1 MVDFFHW
8 SIFLFHFVAAL
19 VLTFAVWYRCDQDVW
34 VSRVRVDTYKVQNGS
49 AGLWWHDRDEA
60 LVRECSVVN
69 GTQSKK
75 CFNADLPL
83 YERDP
88 PNLGWHIFVL
98 LGHFEWISS
107 AFAFFYIKHSWS
119 HHSWTI
125 SSLIALTGTLLF
137 MPYKATVF
145 VNEVFLLWVNWFVTV
160 SIFTNYRS
168 IHRRDEPRPQPPS
181 NVLARF
187 RLAMPGHNLSGEGNL
202 VPTKLVH
209 AQLPALRFC
218 EYCITA
224 SELWVAVLCVFV
236 QDPPAFMT
244 LGGYTLILLTNLY
257 GLLLHYSLVS
267 DNMQTYLAASP
278 QRSLAGI
285 PPLLDM
291 QMTKK
296 PLRVPY
302 TMLGLQPAERMGDAF
317 RTMMQRRVWGSYIA
331 SNTSTLLNSWLAYLV
346 SIAIIF
352 YQQTFLFSS
361 EPPVFVVFAGWSLLL
376 SYSSFGIWVTL
387 LYWFPEFVTK
397 LCCCAKE
404 KELYVLEVY
413 GLDILSLS
421 AKLSIVGSL
430 SYGFVFR
437 EQGRC

>member
-1 MVDFFHW
+1 MVDWFHW
-8 SIFLFHFVAAL
+8 VIFAFHFTAAL
-19 VLTFAVWYRCDQDVW
+19 VITFAVWLRCDPDVW
-34 VSRVRVDTYKVQNGS
+34 VSRMRVDTYHVQNGS
-49 AGLWWHDRDEA
+49 AGLWWDGRDAA
-60 LVRECSVVN
+60 LVRECSLPN
-69 GTQSKK
+69 ATGSRT

-83 YERDP
+83 YEKDP
-88 PNLGWHIFVL
+88 ADLGWHIFLL

-107 AFAFFYIKHSWS
+107 AFAFFYIKQSWS
-119 HHSWTI
+119 HHSYKV
-125 SSLIALTGTLLF
+125 SSAIALLGTILYMPYRGTL
-137 MPYKATVF
+137 F
-145 VNEVFLLWVNWFVTV
+145 VNEVVLLWINFVVTV
-160 SIFTNYRS
+160 SVFANYRS
-168 IHRRDEPRPQPPS
+168 VHSRGAQVRPQERAGM
-181 NVLARF
+181 N
-187 RLAMPGHNLSGEGNL
+187 GEGNL
-202 VPTKLVH
+202 VPDKLAH

-224 SELWVAVLCVFV
+224 SELYVAVLCVFV

-257 GLLLHYSLVS
+257 GLLLHYSLIS
-267 DNMQTYLAASP
+267 DNMQSYLSSKPAHFAEIP
-278 QRSLAGI
+278 QAFKMQQTLFAEI
-285 PPLLDM
+285 P
-291 QMTKK
+291 QVFKVQQTRKV
-296 PLRVPY
+296 LRVPY
-302 TMLGLQPAERMGDAF
+302 TMLGAPSPPMRDAF
-317 RTMMQRRVWGSYIA
+317 RNMMQRRVWGSYIA

-346 SIAIIF
+346 AVAIIF

-376 SYSSFGIWVTL
+376 SYSSFGIWVTAI
-387 LYWFPEFVTK
+387 YWFPDFTTK

-437 EQGRC
+437 EEGRC